1 MWVNGNISHLSQK
14 AFANQNRIVYN
25 KVNYYAKRHLQRL
38 KGTLD
43 MEAQL
48 DFFEQNDEKVNKR
61 LTKVLLWMTLVF
73 PVLFVL
79 TAAGIFWID
88 YGALIRLTIIGCFCT
103 IGPFVLSKL
112 NVPVKVMKYVGV
124 LSVGF
129 IVMLL
134 GMNSSIG
141 IYITFGI
148 AQLFSCMY
156 FDKKFTIKISIL
168 TYVLLFAAIYF
179 RVIDAVAN
187 GNAAPNLTFIPFM
200 MGFTIEHVLMSCVF
214 ISVAGSSRK
223 ILENLHNTEQVAA
236 VVTKCEE
243 VSTKLVT
250 MMDDL
255 SENVQESKMTNETIV
270 ASAQNTSEDC
280 MKSLSHVSSMHDI
293 VSEMVQAS
301 GSIDESTK
309 NVLRISDEICQHTD
323 HYVDIMDHAVA
334 DMKVI
339 EETAN
344 LTEEAIHNL
353 ETSITE
359 ISGFTNE
366 IAEIS
371 GQTNLLALNASIEA
385 ARAGEHGKGFSVVA
399 DEVRVLAERSK
410 QSNSSITAMVSKMMA
425 MLDEVKHSNERN
437 LTSVDAGIKQI
448 SNARQEAVNLGRL
461 QVDSKSKIE
470 QISKDCD
477 QTKQCSEDVRKMSD
491 QMEEL
496 VKNSKNLADSIVE
509 KANNQSKITGMTEE
523 TFSHVEQIAKEL
535 LEVSRMSDKNDNE
548 IL

>member
-1 MWVNGNISHLSQK
+1 
-14 AFANQNRIVYN
+14 
-25 KVNYYAKRHLQRL
+25 
-38 KGTLD
+38 

-61 LTKVLLWMTLVF
+61 LSKVLLWMTLVF
-73 PVLFVL
+73 PVLFAL

-88 YGALIRLTIIGCFCT
+88 YGALVRLSIIGCFCT
-103 IGPFVLSKL
+103 IGPYVLSKR

-124 LSVGF
+124 LAVGF

-134 GMNSSIG
+134 GMNSAVG
-141 IYITFGI
+141 IYMTYGI

-168 TYVLLFAAIYF
+168 TYILLFVGTYF

-187 GNAAPNLTFIPFM
+187 GNAAPNLTFIPYM
-200 MGFTIEHVLMSCVF
+200 MGFTIEHVLMSAVF

-223 ILENLHNTEQVAA
+223 ILENLHNTEQTAA
-236 VVTKCEE
+236 VLTKCEE
-243 VSTKLVT
+243 VSEKLVT
-250 MMDDL
+250 MMGDL
-255 SENVQESKMTNETIV
+255 SDNVQESKMTNQTIV
-270 ASAQNTSEDC
+270 DSAQNTSEDC

-293 VSEMVQAS
+293 VSEMVQVS

-309 NVLRISDEICQHTD
+309 NVLTVSDDICRHMDQ
-323 HYVDIMDHAVA
+323 YVDLMDHAVT

-353 ETSITE
+353 EASITE

-366 IAEIS
+366 IAQIT
-371 GQTNLLALNASIEA
+371 GKTNLLALNASIEA
-385 ARAGEHGKGFSVVA
+385 ARAGEHGKGFAVVA

-437 LTSVDAGIKQI
+437 LASVDAGIRQI
-448 SNARQEAVNLGRL
+448 SDARQEAVDLGRL
-461 QVDSKSKIE
+461 QADSKTRIE

-477 QTKQCSEDVRKMSD
+477 QTKQCSQNVREMSD

-509 KANNQSKITGMTEE
+509 KANNQSKITGITEE

-535 LEVSRMSDKNDNE
+535 LEVSKME
-548 IL
+548 

>member
-1 MWVNGNISHLSQK
+1 
-14 AFANQNRIVYN
+14 
-25 KVNYYAKRHLQRL
+25 
-38 KGTLD
+38 

-61 LTKVLLWMTLVF
+61 LSKILLWMTLVF
-73 PVLFVL
+73 PALFAL

-103 IGPFVLSKL
+103 IGPFIMYKL
-112 NVPVKVMKYVGV
+112 AVPVKVMKYVSV
-124 LSVGF
+124 LAVGF

-134 GMNSSIG
+134 GMNSAIG
-141 IYITFGI
+141 IYLTFGI

-156 FDKKFTIKISIL
+156 FDKKFTIKISVL
-168 TYVLLFAAIYF
+168 TYILLFISIYF

-187 GNAAPNLTFIPFM
+187 GNAAPNLKFIPFF
-200 MGFTIEHVLMSCVF
+200 MGFTIEHILMSCVF
-214 ISVAGSSRK
+214 ISVASCSRK

-236 VVTKCEE
+236 VVAKCEE
-243 VSTKLVT
+243 VSTRLVT
-250 MMDDL
+250 MMNDL
-255 SENVQESKMTNETIV
+255 SENVQESKITNETIV
-270 ASAQNTSEDC
+270 VSAQNTSEDC
-280 MKSLSHVSSMHDI
+280 MKSLSHVSTMHSI

-309 NVLRISDEICQHTD
+309 NVLMISDEICQHMD
-323 HYVDIMDHAVA
+323 LYVDIMDHAVT
-334 DMKVI
+334 DMRVI

-353 ETSITE
+353 ETSIME

-366 IAEIS
+366 IAEIT

-385 ARAGEHGKGFSVVA
+385 ARAGEQGKGFSVVA

-437 LTSVDAGIKQI
+437 LTSVDAGIAQI
-448 SNARQEAVNLGRL
+448 SNARQEAANLGRL
-461 QVDSKSKIE
+461 QADSRSRIE
-470 QISKDCD
+470 QITKDCD
-477 QTKQCSEDVRKMSD
+477 QTKQCSQDVRKMSD

-496 VKNSKNLADSIVE
+496 VKNSKTLADSIVE
-509 KANNQSKITGMTEE
+509 KANNQSRITGMTEE
-523 TFSHVEQIAKEL
+523 TFSHVDQIAKEL
-535 LEVSRMSDKNDNE
+535 LEVSRMSDENDNE
-548 IL
+548 IIT

>member
-1 MWVNGNISHLSQK
+1 
-14 AFANQNRIVYN
+14 
-25 KVNYYAKRHLQRL
+25 
-38 KGTLD
+38 

-61 LTKVLLWMTLVF
+61 LAKVLVWMTLVF
-73 PVLFVL
+73 PILFAL

-88 YGALIRLTIIGCFCT
+88 YGALTRLTIIGCFCT
-103 IGPFVLSKL
+103 IGPFVMSKFS
-112 NVPVKVMKYVGV
+112 VPVKVMKYVSV
-124 LSVGF
+124 LAVGF

-168 TYVLLFAAIYF
+168 TYILLFISIYF
-179 RVIDAVAN
+179 RVIDAVSR
-187 GNAAPNLTFIPFM
+187 GNAAPNMNFIPFM

-214 ISVAGSSRK
+214 ISVAGGSRK
-223 ILENLHNTEQVAA
+223 VLENLHSTEQVAA

-309 NVLRISDEICQHTD
+309 NVLMISDKICQHTD
-323 HYVDIMDHAVA
+323 HYVNIMEHAVT

-353 ETSITE
+353 EASITE

-366 IAEIS
+366 IAEIT

-385 ARAGEHGKGFSVVA
+385 ARAGEHGKGFAVVA

-410 QSNSSITAMVSKMMA
+410 QSNSSITTMVSKMMA
-425 MLDEVKHSNERN
+425 MLDEVKHSNEKN
-437 LTSVDAGIKQI
+437 LVSVDAGIQQI

-461 QVDSKSKIE
+461 QVDSKSRIE
-470 QISKDCD
+470 QISRDCD
-477 QTKQCSEDVRKMSD
+477 QTKQCSQDVRKMSE

-509 KANNQSKITGMTEE
+509 KANNQSKITEMTEE

-535 LEVSRMSDKNDNE
+535 LEVSKMSGKNDKK
-548 IL
+548 